1 MIPKILHRVWPG
13 DDDIP
18 AEYEAFWET
27 WRRHHPQWE
36 AVTWRPADYLP
47 LVNQRSYDVA
57 SGPAQR
63 ADIARYEILHRHGGI
78 YVDTDFECLRPF
90 DELVADLD
98 GFAGLEDESTLCIS
112 LLAVTP
118 RHPFIDQLVAMVPYS
133 MATQPNEPP
142 NKQTGPV
149 LATRVL
155 HEGASIFQAPLFK
168 VFPKSYFYPYCWY
181 EKYRRREQFPDA
193 YAVHHWSGSWVQGGM
208 EQRPPER
215 LRVLF
220 EVDWDAAPE
229 PSRVLVRLGEL
240 FEPGD
245 PVELSVPL
253 VGADR
258 QAALERLAAILV
270 ASGASPKV
278 AGSISLYADD
288 QVPRLTWAA
297 RTGKGADRAHLER
310 EAITA
315 LEDHR
320 RRLDAYRQYVSGQPA
335 A

>member
-1 MIPKILHRVWPG
+1 MIPKILHRVWVG
-13 DDDIP
+13 DDEIP
-18 AEYEAFWET
+18 AEFEAFWDT

-47 LVNQRSYDVA
+47 LVNQRSYDAA
-57 SGPAQR
+57 SGLAQR

-90 DELVADLD
+90 DDLVVDLE
-98 GFAGLEDESTLCIS
+98 GFAGLEDETSLAIG
-112 LLAVTP
+112 LLAAAP

-155 HEGASIFQAPLFK
+155 HEGAAIFQPPLFK
-168 VFPKSYFYPYCWY
+168 AFPKSYFYPYSYY
-181 EKYRRREQFPDA
+181 EKYRRGECFPDA
-193 YAVHHWSGSWVQGGM
+193 YAVHHWNGSWLGAIP
-208 EQRPPER
+208 QRPPER

-220 EVDWDAAPE
+220 DVDWDATPE
-229 PSRVLVRLGEL
+229 ASSVLVRLGEL

-253 VGADR
+253 VGVDR
-258 QAALERLAAILV
+258 QSALERLAAIVV
-270 ASGASPKV
+270 ASGANPKV
-278 AGSISLYADD
+278 AGSIALYADD
-288 QVPRLTWAA
+288 QVPRLSWAA
-297 RTGKGADRAHLER
+297 RTGKGADRAQCER

-315 LEDHR
+315 LEDQR
-320 RRLDAYRQYVSGQPA
+320 RRLDAYHQYVSGQPA